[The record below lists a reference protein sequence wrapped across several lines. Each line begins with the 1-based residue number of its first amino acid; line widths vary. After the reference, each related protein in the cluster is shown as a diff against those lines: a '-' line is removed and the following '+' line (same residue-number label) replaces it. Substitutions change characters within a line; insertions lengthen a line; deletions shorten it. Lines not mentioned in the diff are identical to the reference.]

1 VACAL
6 DGAAGRLCCRWPENA
21 RFGYCVGQRSATR
34 GRQTEHAG
42 FPEAG
47 GEPSGG
53 VKRQAGSPW
62 PKTREM
68 IGRTFAIERQK
79 PVKTGCLTS
88 ATTYLC
94 TWQKQNV
101 LYVAPT

>member
-1 VACAL
+1 MPDSL
-6 DGAAGRLCCRWPENA
+6 
-21 RFGYCVGQRSATR
+21 
-34 GRQTEHAG
+34 
-42 FPEAG
+42 
-47 GEPSGG
+47 
-53 VKRQAGSPW
+53 KQAGSRQGVLSVRRDLPGRKHAK
-62 PKTREM
+62 KT
-68 IGRTFAIERQK
+68 GRTSAVERQK